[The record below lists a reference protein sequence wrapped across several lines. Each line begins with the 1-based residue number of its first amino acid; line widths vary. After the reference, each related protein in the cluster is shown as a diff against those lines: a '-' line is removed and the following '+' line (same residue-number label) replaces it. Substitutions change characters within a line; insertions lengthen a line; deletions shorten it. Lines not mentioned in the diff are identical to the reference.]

1 LQITGGETF
10 TRATKKLHALSDWDQ
25 SSSRWRYAI
34 VAGQMA
40 HIPVLQNTVSRPSL
54 SLGEHCHLFRALH
67 LCTLAGSPGPDS
79 GDPLKTPAVSQGFRT
94 LTRGR
99 LEHLLFF
106 SLSFPFFFSFC
117 RFLFHFSFFLLGI
130 SRYVPPTWPHY

>member
-1 LQITGGETF
+1 LGS
-10 TRATKKLHALSDWDQ
+10 KLVEMKIRN
-25 SSSRWRYAI
+25 SSRTN
-34 VAGQMA
+34 GA
-40 HIPVLQNTVSRPSL
+40 HPCPAKHSLASLSL
-54 SLGEHCHLFRALH
+54 SLGVRCNLFRALH

-117 RFLFHFSFFLLGI
+117 RFLFHFNFSFLGV
-130 SRYVPPTWPHY
+130 SRYVPLTWPPY